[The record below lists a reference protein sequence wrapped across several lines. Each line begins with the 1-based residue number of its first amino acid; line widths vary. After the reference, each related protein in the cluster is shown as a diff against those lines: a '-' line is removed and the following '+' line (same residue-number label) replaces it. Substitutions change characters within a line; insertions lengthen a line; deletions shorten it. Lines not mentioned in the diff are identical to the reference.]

1 MRKKIT
7 KIGTSKRY
15 TMYFLLTILDKEK
28 TMENKVRHFQY
39 DYIKDD
45 AMLEYRKRKTLTM
58 EFNIDINITYKY
70 FGER

>member
-39 DYIKDD
+39 DYIEDD